1 MEFFRD
7 TNIDFLGKK
16 WYFLIFSLIFSVA
29 GVLSMAFWH
38 GIPLGVDFRGGTLV
52 YVKYAHTPDPSAI
65 HTEIERA
72 GLKNAR
78 VQRYGQPGNNEVLI
92 ALDIQETSE
101 QALDKGK
108 TQIIQALESHAAA
121 GQAGPQQLQFVDRRE
136 LSFGEGPASPR
147 IGRRGQPALHRDSSG
162 IVDYR
167 DKTKSGVLG
176 SIDELK
182 SVADPAVVASLQESF
197 FVSDFGIRN
206 VEIVGP
212 QVGQQLRKQ
221 AILATLYSLGG
232 MLIYLGFR
240 FEWIYGVAAVL
251 TVFHDTLITVGAFS
265 LLNWEISLTVIA
277 AILTLIGYSNND
289 TIVVFDR
296 IRENIKLL
304 RREKLADIV
313 NKSINQTL
321 SRTILTAGLTFLTVL
336 ALFLFGGEV
345 LHGFSFAL
353 VIGILIGTY
362 SSIAIAAPILVAYQD
377 WRGGGARSRL
387 PCHCGRAA
395 ARRSRRKK
403 LRSESGPS
411 GVKSLTCPQRQEFAE
426 GSSERAG
433 AKRMRSVSKFS

>member
-1 MEFFRD
+1 LEFFKN
-7 TNIDFLGKK
+7 TNFDFLGKK
-16 WYFLIFSLIFSVA
+16 WYFLVFSLIFSVA

-52 YVKYAHTPDPSAI
+52 YVKYTHTPDVAGI
-65 HTEIERA
+65 NAQLDRV
-72 GLKNAR
+72 GLKNHR
-78 VQRYGQPGNNEVLI
+78 VQSYDQIHNSNEVLI

-101 QALDKGK
+101 QDLSKGK
-108 TQIIQALESHAAA
+108 DLIKQALESNAVA
-121 GQAGPQQLQFVDRRE
+121 GKQDLNNSSSLTIANYLLEKDPLHLGSGSEANPRYTAIAQA
-136 LSFGEGPASPR
+136 
-147 IGRRGQPALHRDSSG
+147 

-182 SVADPAVVASLQESF
+182 TAADPVAVASLQDSF

-232 MLIYLGFR
+232 MLIYLGLR

-304 RREKLADIV
+304 RRDRLADIV

-362 SSIAIAAPILVAYQD
+362 SSIAIAAPILVAYQE
-377 WRGGGARSRL
+377 WRGEQG
-387 PCHCGRAA
+387 
-395 ARRSRRKK
+395 KK
-403 LRSESGPS
+403 PIAMPLRPGNGSPQPKEK
-411 GVKSLTCPQRQEFAE
+411 VKA
-426 GSSERAG
+426 
-433 AKRMRSVSKFS
+433 

>member
-7 TNIDFLGKK
+7 TSIDFLGKK
-16 WYFLIFSLIFSVA
+16 WYFLTFSLIFSVA

-52 YVKYAHTPDPSAI
+52 YVKYAHTPDVAAI
-65 HTEIERA
+65 HAELDRA
-72 GLKNAR
+72 GLKNPR
-78 VQRYGQPGNNEVLI
+78 VQRYGPVANDEVLI

-108 TQIIQALESHAAA
+108 IQIIQALESQAVPGKQDLNNSSSITIQKDLLEKDPLFLGAGA
-121 GQAGPQQLQFVDRRE
+121 DANPRYTAIGQA
-136 LSFGEGPASPR
+136 
-147 IGRRGQPALHRDSSG
+147 

-182 SVADPAVVASLQESF
+182 GVADPAVVASLRDNF
-197 FVSDFGIRN
+197 YVSDFGIRN

-212 QVGQQLRKQ
+212 QVGGQLRRQ

-232 MLIYLGFR
+232 MLIYLGLR

-296 IRENIKLL
+296 IRENVKLL
-304 RREKLADIV
+304 RRDRLADIV

-377 WRGGGARSRL
+377 WRGGRGKKPMAMPMRS
-387 PCHCGRAA
+387 G
-395 ARRSRRKK
+395 
-403 LRSESGPS
+403 SGPAQPKEK
-411 GVKSLTCPQRQEFAE
+411 VK
-426 GSSERAG
+426 
-433 AKRMRSVSKFS
+433 V